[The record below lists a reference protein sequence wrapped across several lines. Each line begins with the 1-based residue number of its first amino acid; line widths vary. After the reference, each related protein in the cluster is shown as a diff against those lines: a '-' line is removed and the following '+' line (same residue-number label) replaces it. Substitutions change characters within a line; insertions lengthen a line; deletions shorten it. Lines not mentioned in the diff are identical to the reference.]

1 MSKNSAIDII
11 LRVRPHKNVYKGF
24 STISSIQ
31 ASTNNNVAVNSSSPK
46 RANKVT

>member
-24 STISSIQ
+24 STIDFTQI
-31 ASTNNNVAVNSSSPK
+31 
-46 RANKVT
+46 

>member
-24 STISSIQ
+24 SNIDD
-31 ASTNNNVAVNSSSPK
+31 K
-46 RANKVT
+46 

>member
-24 STISSIQ
+24 STIRLIQ
-31 ASTNNNVAVNSSSPK
+31 MSTNNKEKLPSSCPK
-46 RANKVT
+46 TKKKDT